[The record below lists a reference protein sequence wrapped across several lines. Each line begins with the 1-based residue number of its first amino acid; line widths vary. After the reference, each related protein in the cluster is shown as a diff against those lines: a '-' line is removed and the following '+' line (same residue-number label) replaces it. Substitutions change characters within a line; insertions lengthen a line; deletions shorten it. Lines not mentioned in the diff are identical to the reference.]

1 MKQTIFRLTYA
12 GLLIAAFLACGAA
25 ASFAQD
31 PCTDVASLNAK
42 QDEYD
47 KLWAGRND
55 TDPSKAVANRKAAIN
70 SGKEFI
76 DKFGSCDSAK
86 ERVAWL
92 QTNLPKQDAT
102 VKQMESQMQTGAV
115 LKSFDAA
122 LQASGSADATAKAKA
137 YDDVYNIGGQILTQW
152 PEKYRTAE
160 IILATIGGDEAL
172 LRNNYKYSDNA
183 LRYAKM
189 AIADL
194 EANKGFA
201 VGGEGADKFGLGMK
215 DSSGKIVYNYSFA
228 DRNEANGWMNLYV
241 GYILYNNKK
250 DKAGALPYLYKA
262 SKLIPKDAPV
272 AFSLIG
278 DYYFDQLAPAVTEI
292 NDLIKKNQTETN
304 ADTIKATNEQI
315 KAKIALSNGIA
326 ERAMDAY
333 ARAYTTSTKADY
345 KANMKG
351 RIDQIF
357 KVRFPTPPVSLDQW
371 IASAVAKPFVDPSTP
386 VTPIADQEPA
396 KTTSGEATTTPA
408 TTAPAKTQT
417 PTTTAPAKTQT
428 PAKPAG
434 TTTAKKPGVAA
445 TKTVAK
451 KRGA

>member
-12 GLLIAAFLACGAA
+12 GLLIAAFLACGAV

-55 TDPSKAVANRKAAIN
+55 ADPNKAIANRKAAIN

-86 ERVAWL
+86 ERVTWL
-92 QTNLPKQDAT
+92 QGQLPKQEAT
-102 VKQMESQMQTGAV
+102 VKTMESNLQTGAV

-122 LQASGSADATAKAKA
+122 LQASASTDAAVKAKA

-152 PEKYRTAE
+152 PDNYRTTE

-172 LRNNYKYSDNA
+172 IRNNYKYADNS

-194 EANKGFA
+194 EANKSFA
-201 VGGEGADKFGLGMK
+201 VGGQGTDKFGLAMVDENK
-215 DSSGKIVYNYSFA
+215 KVVYNYSFEN
-228 DRNEANGWMNLYV
+228 RNAALGWMNLYI
-241 GYILYNNKK
+241 GNILYNNKK
-250 DKAGALPYLYKA
+250 DHAGALPYLYKA
-262 SKLIPKDAPV
+262 TKYVPDSPA
-272 AFSLIG
+272 AYAMIG

-292 NDLIKKNQTETN
+292 NDLIKKGTGMSN
-304 ADTIKATNEQI
+304 ADEIKANNEVI

-333 ARAYTTSTKADY
+333 ARAYTISAKADY
-345 KANMKG
+345 KANMKT

-357 KVRFPTPPVSLDQW
+357 KVRFTTPTVTLDQW
-371 IASAVAKPFVDPSTP
+371 ITTAVAKPFVDPT
-386 VTPIADQEPA
+386 TPIAPIADPEPV
-396 KTTSGEATTTPA
+396 KTTGETTTTTSPV
-408 TTAPAKTQT
+408 TTAPAKV
-417 PTTTAPAKTQT
+417 QT
-428 PAKPAG
+428 PAKTTG
-434 TTTAKKPGVAA
+434 TTATKKPGVAIVKS
-445 TKTVAK
+445 KTVAK